1 MAMGGSMLGARGF
14 AGSWPEVGALSGEDK
29 RRADLE
35 AFLKIFPPSRTP
47 ATGRINAYDKTWE
60 D

>member
-14 AGSWPEVGALSGEDK
+14 AGSWPEVG
-29 RRADLE
+29 ADLE